1 MDSREASAGDVAD
14 APRRSAVADLTW
26 TRILDARR
34 RDRRT
39 ILPMSLISLACAF
52 AWQGWAFALAWFA
65 GVL

>member
-39 ILPMSLISLACAF
+39 ILPMSLISDRKS
-52 AWQGWAFALAWFA
+52 
-65 GVL
+65 VV